1 LTYLIPM
8 KIIYALHRFLPRFF
22 SGTEVYTYQ
31 LAQEMRQ
38 RGHEVQIF
46 CADEVKK
53 GPDSKIIGQEDEYN
67 GLKVHR
73 INFNR
78 KKTPNIIR
86 FSYNNPLVADHF
98 KSFLS
103 SAQPDLVHITSFLNL
118 SAAII
123 DPIKKFSI
131 PAIFTA
137 TDYWCFCPKSN
148 LLVFDGSLCNT
159 AEVKNCLSCL
169 ISLSSFYEQVLRKL
183 KISPL
188 VLTAI
193 FLGLGKIFGIKNNP
207 FVKAEFAL
215 KERSYY
221 ILEKLKNLDLI
232 IAPTPHL
239 QGFFARAGFSPEKV
253 MLSGYGLNLDWI
265 KPHSSRFS
273 EQPLCFGYIGM
284 LAQLKGVDI
293 LIRSFNSL
301 ASSKRA
307 CLKIYGDDS
316 HFPLYAKNL
325 KQRAH
330 HNPAISFPGTFSPD
344 QLGEELGGID
354 VLIVPSM
361 WYENAPLIISEAFA
375 AGVPVIGSD
384 VPGISLLVKNEVNG
398 LLFPRGDEKNLTRCL
413 EKFLHEPDLLTKLK
427 KNLPPVKSIQEN
439 GNELEE
445 IYYKLIKN
453 QTKTAPAMS

>member
-1 LTYLIPM
+1 M
-8 KIIYALHRFLPRFF
+8 ER
-22 SGTEVYTYQ
+22 
-31 LAQEMRQ
+31 

-46 CADEVKK
+46 CAEEVNK
-53 GPDSKIIGQEDEYN
+53 GTDCRITAQSDIYN
-67 GLKVHR
+67 GLRVHR

-78 KKTPNIIR
+78 KKVADIIR
-86 FSYNNPLVADHF
+86 FSYDNPIVSDYFQSL
-98 KSFLS
+98 LS
-103 SAQPDLVHITSFLNL
+103 AIQPDLTHITGFLNL
-118 SAAII
+118 SMAIL
-123 DPIKKFSI
+123 DPIKKGAI
-131 PAIFTA
+131 PTVFTA

-148 LLVFDGSLCNT
+148 LLVFDRSLCNT
-159 AEVKNCLSCL
+159 AEVKSCLSCL
-169 ISLSSFYEQVLRKL
+169 ISLSSFYEQILKKLR
-183 KISPL
+183 ISPL

-193 FLGLGKIFGIKNNP
+193 FLGLGKISGIKNNL

-232 IAPTPHL
+232 ISPTPHL
-239 QGFFARAGFSPEKV
+239 QGFFLRAGFSPEKV

-265 KPHSSRFS
+265 KPHSSHFS
-273 EQPLCFGYIGM
+273 EQPLRFGYIGM

-293 LIRSFNSL
+293 LIQSFNRL

-316 HFPLYAKNL
+316 HFPLYAKKL
-325 KQRAH
+325 KQRAY
-330 HNPAISFPGTFSPD
+330 HNPAISFPGTFSPE
-344 QLGEELGGID
+344 QLGEVLGGID
-354 VLIVPSM
+354 VLVVPSM

-384 VPGISLLVKNEVNG
+384 VPGISVVVKDGVNG
-398 LLFPRGDEKNLTRCL
+398 LLFPRGDEKDLTRCL
-413 EKFLHEPDLLTKLK
+413 EKFLYEPDLLTKLR

-439 GNELEE
+439 GHELEE

-453 QTKTAPAMS
+453 QTKIAPTMT

>member
-1 LTYLIPM
+1 M
-8 KIIYALHRFLPRFF
+8 KIIYVLHRFMPRFF

-78 KKTPNIIR
+78 KKTPNIIQ

-103 SAQPDLVHITSFLNL
+103 SARPDLVHITSFLNL

-123 DPIKKFSI
+123 DPIQKFSI
-131 PAIFTA
+131 PAVFTA
-137 TDYWCFCPKSN
+137 TDYWSFCPKSN

-159 AEVKNCLSCL
+159 SEVKSCLSCL
-169 ISLSSFYEQVLRKL
+169 IRLSSFYEQVLKKL
-183 KISPL
+183 KISPF

-193 FLGLGKIFGIKNNP
+193 FLGLGKISGIKNNL

-221 ILEKLKNLDLI
+221 ILEKLKTLDLI

-239 QGFFARAGFSPEKV
+239 QGFFARAGFSPEKLI
-253 MLSGYGLNLDWI
+253 LSGYGLNLDWI
-265 KPHSSRFS
+265 KPRSSLFS
-273 EQPLCFGYIGM
+273 EQPLRFGYIGM
-284 LAQLKGVDI
+284 LAQLKGGDI
-293 LIRSFNSL
+293 LIRSFNRL
-301 ASSKRA
+301 APSKRA

-316 HFPLYAKNL
+316 HFPLYAKKL
-325 KQRAH
+325 KQHAH
-330 HNPAISFPGTFSPD
+330 HNPTVTFSGTFSPD
-344 QLGEELGGID
+344 KRGEVLAEID
-354 VLIVPSM
+354 VLVVPSM
-361 WYENAPLIISEAFA
+361 WYENAPLVISEAFA

-384 VPGISLLVKNEVNG
+384 VPGISALVKEGVNG
-398 LLFPRGDEKNLTRCL
+398 LLFPRGDEEDLTRCL
-413 EKFLHEPDLLTKLK
+413 EKFLYEPDLLTKLR

-439 GNELEE
+439 GDELEE
-445 IYYKLIKN
+445 IYYKLIKS